1 MDYKEACQT
10 LVQIWNTTDDVT
22 NLLTQDTIVA
32 LNNLVASVKAQ
43 LELDAKPSK
52 LQQALN
58 GEQKAAREVL
68 MEMNVIDKHGNLTPY
83 YSQSC

>member
-22 NLLTQDTIVA
+22 NPLTQDTIVA
-32 LNNLVASVKAQ
+32 LNNLVASVQAQ

-58 GEQKAAREVL
+58 GDQKAAREVL

>member
-10 LVQIWNTTDDVT
+10 LVQLWNNTDGVMDP
-22 NLLTQDTIVA
+22 LTQDTVAA
-32 LNNLVASVKAQ
+32 LNNLVASVQAQ
-43 LELDAKPSK
+43 LELDARPSK

-58 GEQKAAREVL
+58 GDPKAAREIL
-68 MEMNVIDKHGNLTPY
+68 IEMNVIDEHGNLTPY

>member
-1 MDYKEACQT
+1 MDYKETCQT

-32 LNNLVASVKAQ
+32 LNNLVASVQAQ